1 MDHMRVSHLYLG
13 YKQSMLDGITH
24 AVYLKT
30 KDKREREREGG
41 KSGGGRE
48 KRDKIIKRRIIP
60 VNILDETTSFR
71 SSKA

>member
-30 KDKREREREGG
+30 KDKRERKRGGERVGEEER
-41 KSGGGRE
+41 KE
-48 KRDKIIKRRIIP
+48 IK
-60 VNILDETTSFR
+60 
-71 SSKA
+71 

>member
-30 KDKREREREGG
+30 KDKRERKRGG
-41 KSGGGRE
+41 KEWERKRE
-48 KRDKIIKRRIIP
+48 KR
-60 VNILDETTSFR
+60 
-71 SSKA
+71 